1 MTLKERNPASSTLLY
16 QRAMDRRAASLIV
29 FVGKDHPQG
38 MAQSVCRFDVRVF
51 FKQYRSPLLLPV
63 GPFVGRLEQEITRAY
78 KQFLAGVSIG
88 IAVRDILLTVL
99 SGFLHLIISLLH
111 GIPTVFDAQLL
122 YGITSQF
129 LDMEA
134 VDDPAGFRNAV
145 RTILRMESDKS
156 SVTSST
162 ALRCSSSIRC
172 RTAITSSA
180 FVPATSATKDCSAC
194 GPHGWLHKR
203 TAHHWIARIRR

>member
-1 MTLKERNPASSTLLY
+1 
-16 QRAMDRRAASLIV
+16 
-29 FVGKDHPQG
+29 

-134 VDDPAGFRNAV
+134 VDDPAGFR
-145 RTILRMESDKS
+145 E
-156 SVTSST
+156 
-162 ALRCSSSIRC
+162 C
-172 RTAITSSA
+172 RTHDLAHGVRQVKRDLLDSIAMLLVNPLQDSDYVLRFCTCNDGNQGLL
-180 FVPATSATKDCSAC
+180 PR
-194 GPHGWLHKR
+194 GPHGWLQTC

>member
-29 FVGKDHPQG
+29 FLAKVIRREWHSPYAVLMSGY
-38 MAQSVCRFDVRVF
+38 SSI
-51 FKQYRSPLLLPV
+51 QYRGPLPLPV

-78 KQFLAGVSIG
+78 KQFLSGVSIG
-88 IAVRDILLTVL
+88 IAVRDILLAVL
-99 SGFLHLIISLLH
+99 SGFLHFIVGLLH

-134 VDDPAGFRNAV
+134 VDDPAGFREC
-145 RTILRMESDKS
+145 RPHDPLLCPQRRPLRIAHAY
-156 SVTSST
+156 V
-162 ALRCSSSIRC
+162 
-172 RTAITSSA
+172 
-180 FVPATSATKDCSAC
+180 
-194 GPHGWLHKR
+194 PHGW
-203 TAHHWIARIRR
+203 